1 MENTIDLNNFTRYLS
16 DEEKLIFLYLVKIN
30 FLREENYFLKNSINK
45 LQQTQPNK
53 QTNMENK

>member
-30 FLREENYFLKNSINK
+30 LLREENYFLKSSINK